1 MLQDV
6 IEREIIIEA
15 SRERVWA
22 VLTDPQH
29 IAGWFGDMAEMDLRP
44 GGKAAFGWTEHGTH
58 RAVIDRVEEPAFL
71 SYRWARDTD
80 VEPAEGGSTLVE
92 FTLTEI
98 FAGTLLR
105 VVETGFASLH
115 GSAEDQDKAVQQNT
129 EGWQAELAELKE
141 YAERPAA

>member
-1 MLQDV
+1 MPQDW
-6 IEREIIIEA
+6 IEREVLIEA

-29 IAGWFGDMAEMDLRP
+29 IASWFGDTAEMDLRP
-44 GGKAAFGWTEHGTH
+44 GGKAAFGWTEHGTAPRRRRPRGAARPAVLPLGSRH
-58 RAVIDRVEEPAFL
+58 RCR
-71 SYRWARDTD
+71 ARQ
-80 VEPAEGGSTLVE
+80 GGATLVE

-115 GSAEDQDKAVQQNT
+115 GSEQDQDQAVQENT
-129 EGWQAELAELKE
+129 EGWQSELAELKE